1 MTQRPKNA
9 DGTPWWVSSGP
20 PKPSEPSVSEQIS
33 SESSHSEETV
43 ANEKTSEQPRAEETH
58 NTQHNQ
64 SSTHDSSFFGI
75 SPEMQATAVTTGLGL
90 LNTVLDMV
98 AKPLSDQQQTT
109 HDVKSCGVC
118 PLCVAVAAIR
128 EQDAGLADLIE
139 SAMSGVT
146 GSVEK
151 LSGML
156 PDVMDKITEALVSAA
171 VKALLNRN

>member
-1 MTQRPKNA
+1 MTQQSDNRDNK
-9 DGTPWWVSSGP
+9 PWWLSSGP
-20 PKPSEPSVSEQIS
+20 PRHDVPPATERTTAESAQQEPEAESQQKPHEQ
-33 SESSHSEETV
+33 SH
-43 ANEKTSEQPRAEETH
+43 AKEQ
-58 NTQHNQ
+58 
-64 SSTHDSSFFGI
+64 SHDSSSFFGI

-90 LNTVLDMV
+90 LTAVMDMV
-98 AKPLSDQQQTT
+98 AKPMSDKQEST

-171 VKALLNRN
+171 VKTLLNRK